1 MKQLAA
7 SSLRALVIS
16 ALEDRGVD
24 MICSVM
30 EAEKGHRTGCTS
42 SYTVQPIAK
51 ILAAV

>member
-7 SSLRALVIS
+7 SSLRALLTS

-30 EAEKGHRTGCTS
+30 EAEKGHRTGCKA
-42 SYTVQPIAK
+42 VQPIAK
-51 ILAAV
+51 TLVNLVAI